1 MATFKN
7 DDVARIR
14 AALAPFENAG
24 REFPVEIR
32 DYGHRLEV
40 CASQIVVSDAFPEGS
55 EQFRIGCALDMADE
69 GTAAMYAE
77 LGHDKTI
84 ESFIGMCVIAL
95 VGWTH
100 RVKAKAAKIEE

>member
-1 MATFKN
+1 MATFRN
-7 DDVARIR
+7 SDAATIN
-14 AALAPFENAG
+14 AALAPYANDH
-24 REFPVEIR
+24 REFHVEIT

-40 CASQIVVSDAFPEGS
+40 STSQIIVSDAFPEGS
-55 EQFRIGCALDMADE
+55 EQFRNGCLLDMADE
-69 GTAAMYAE
+69 GTAALYAE

-84 ESFIGMCVIAL
+84 ESFIGLCVIAL